1 MQHSIKYALHLVT
14 IGKYGSQK
22 AYITDNF
29 DFEFDIEYSN
39 IMSSAINNWGW
50 LRQNMGV
57 LKPIK
62 INIEFYL

>member
-22 AYITDNF
+22 AYITDTF

-39 IMSSAINNWGW
+39 IMSSAINNSG
-50 LRQNMGV
+50 
-57 LKPIK
+57 
-62 INIEFYL
+62 